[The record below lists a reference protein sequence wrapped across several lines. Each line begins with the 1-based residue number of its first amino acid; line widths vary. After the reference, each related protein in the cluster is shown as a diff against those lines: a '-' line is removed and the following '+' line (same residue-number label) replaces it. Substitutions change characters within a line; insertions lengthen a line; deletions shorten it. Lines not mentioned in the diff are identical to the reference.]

1 MSASGATLGDDLHRV
16 RSQTPGN
23 AFVLPSCDASTGH
36 AGKLREVEW
45 LFPLQPALGKHLQHR
60 RDQFRSIQAAESHK
74 DSAGETVQ
82 IVGKQASTAVRTEVA
97 NEALAGFSDI
107 VERLRLAAEEREI
120 IFWHTKESRRRAPG
134 GPFAVV
140 AMAGRDKSRIC
151 IELELHCTTGALCRV
166 FLAHVIWSIRNQL
179 MSLICNSTPVGPD
192 NTAPFGV
199 RLTARVIVTIGR

>member
-1 MSASGATLGDDLHRV
+1 MNRLCRCT
-16 RSQTPGN
+16 
-23 AFVLPSCDASTGH
+23 STGH
-36 AGKLREVEW
+36 AGKLRDVEW
-45 LFPLQPALGKHLQHR
+45 LFRLQPTLVQHLQHALN
-60 RDQFRSIQAAESHK
+60 QFGSIQGAKGHK
-74 DSAGETVQ
+74 DRTGETLE
-82 IVGKQASTAVRTEVA
+82 IGGKNASAAVRTEVA
-97 NEALAGFSDI
+97 IKPLAGFSDI

-120 IFWHTKESRRRAPG
+120 IFWHTKESRRRATG

-140 AMAGRDKSRIC
+140 PMAGRDKSRIC
-151 IELELHCTTGALCRV
+151 IELELYCTTGALCRI